1 MLKRYIIIFF
11 LLLICALGGQST
23 ARQEPEAQAQ
33 TRIAAQQAFSAAER
47 LRAQPTPAAL
57 RQALVKYEEALRL
70 WRAVEDGRSAAYAL
84 NGLGK
89 TYAVLGETQ
98 QALAFHQQAL
108 SAFRDVGH
116 SRGEALALGDLGAVH
131 YASGQS
137 EQALVSYR
145 QALPL
150 LRVADDRPG
159 LASTLGNIGAAHAAL
174 GETQQSLEH
183 YQQALAIWRE
193 LKDGNGEAATLGN
206 LGAAYATRG
215 ELQKALA
222 YHHQSLALL
231 RTGSDQRAIATA
243 HDHLGLVYSSLGEK
257 QPSLTH
263 YQEALAR
270 WRNLADRRGEAHT
283 LGGLGAVYATLGEL
297 QQVLDY
303 YHQALAIW
311 REVGDSYG
319 RASTLSGLG
328 KTYFALGENEQSLNY
343 YREALP
349 RWREVKDRRGEA
361 YTLKDI
367 GAVQRAQA
375 EEQQALDSYRQAL
388 PLLRAV
394 GDRRGEADALAGLG
408 AVYVSLG
415 KTKGR
420 AAYEQARDY
429 HDQALQRWQQAGD
442 RRGAAYARHAL
453 GDVHYALG
461 ELPPAFEQNAQ
472 ALQLFRA
479 VGDQRGEAAA
489 RYSLARVAFSRGD
502 ANDARA
508 QIETALGL
516 AETLRTRV
524 ASQELRAS
532 YFATLRGYY
541 EFYIALLMSQ
551 HQRHPPANQH
561 AAALEA
567 SERARARSLL
577 EILTE
582 AGDGPSQ
589 GIEPALLAQERA
601 LLQQLNAKAAAH
613 LQLLSD
619 EQTATQAVLLGQEL
633 STLNAEYQQV
643 QAQMRARSPRY
654 AALTQPQPLKLAEL
668 QRLLDADTL
677 LLEYALGEERSFL
690 WAVTPTTLASFELPK
705 RAEIETAALAWY
717 ESLTVRRRRQPDQPN
732 QPQRGLGL
740 PPRPETQVLKTAA
753 DLSRVLLEPVAKLLR
768 GKRLVI
774 VADGALQYLPFA
786 ALPEP
791 ETERRRDGETER
803 QGDIS
808 PLIVAHEIVSL
819 PSASTLALLRR
830 EAAGRK
836 PAEQLLAVLADPV
849 FEPSDERVAA
859 KTAVPASQPAF
870 SEQPQA
876 RRVLEKLAQ
885 RAGFIPRLPF
895 TRQEAEKIAALVP
908 QTNQMLALDFRA
920 NRALVMSGELGGY
933 RYLHFATHGLLD
945 SERPGLSSLVLS
957 LVDERGAPRDGF
969 LRAHEVYNLKLSAEL
984 VTLSACETGLGK
996 AVWGEGLLGLTR
1008 GFMYAG
1014 APRVLVSLWSVND
1027 HATAELMARFY
1038 RKLLAEGLP
1047 PAAALRA
1054 AQIEMWKQ
1062 PRWSA
1067 PFYWAG
1073 FTLQGE
1079 WR

>member
-1 MLKRYIIIFF
+1 
-11 LLLICALGGQST
+11 
-23 ARQEPEAQAQ
+23 
-33 TRIAAQQAFSAAER
+33 
-47 LRAQPTPAAL
+47 
-57 RQALVKYEEALRL
+57 
-70 WRAVEDGRSAAYAL
+70 
-84 NGLGK
+84 
-89 TYAVLGETQ
+89 
-98 QALAFHQQAL
+98 
-108 SAFRDVGH
+108 
-116 SRGEALALGDLGAVH
+116 
-131 YASGQS
+131 
-137 EQALVSYR
+137 
-145 QALPL
+145 
-150 LRVADDRPG
+150 
-159 LASTLGNIGAAHAAL
+159 
-174 GETQQSLEH
+174 
-183 YQQALAIWRE
+183 
-193 LKDGNGEAATLGN
+193 
-206 LGAAYATRG
+206 
-215 ELQKALA
+215 
-222 YHHQSLALL
+222 
-231 RTGSDQRAIATA
+231 
-243 HDHLGLVYSSLGEK
+243 
-257 QPSLTH
+257 
-263 YQEALAR
+263 
-270 WRNLADRRGEAHT
+270 
-283 LGGLGAVYATLGEL
+283 
-297 QQVLDY
+297 
-303 YHQALAIW
+303 
-311 REVGDSYG
+311 
-319 RASTLSGLG
+319 
-328 KTYFALGENEQSLNY
+328 
-343 YREALP
+343 
-349 RWREVKDRRGEA
+349 
-361 YTLKDI
+361 
-367 GAVQRAQA
+367 
-375 EEQQALDSYRQAL
+375 
-388 PLLRAV
+388 
-394 GDRRGEADALAGLG
+394 
-408 AVYVSLG
+408 
-415 KTKGR
+415 
-420 AAYEQARDY
+420 
-429 HDQALQRWQQAGD
+429 
-442 RRGAAYARHAL
+442 
-453 GDVHYALG
+453 
-461 ELPPAFEQNAQ
+461 
-472 ALQLFRA
+472 
-479 VGDQRGEAAA
+479 
-489 RYSLARVAFSRGD
+489 
-502 ANDARA
+502 
-508 QIETALGL
+508 
-516 AETLRTRV
+516 
-524 ASQELRAS
+524 
-532 YFATLRGYY
+532 
-541 EFYIALLMSQ
+541 
-551 HQRHPPANQH
+551 
-561 AAALEA
+561 
-567 SERARARSLL
+567 
-577 EILTE
+577 
-582 AGDGPSQ
+582 
-589 GIEPALLAQERA
+589 
-601 LLQQLNAKAAAH
+601 
-613 LQLLSD
+613 
-619 EQTATQAVLLGQEL
+619 
-633 STLNAEYQQV
+633 
-643 QAQMRARSPRY
+643 
-654 AALTQPQPLKLAEL
+654 LAEL